1 MEGSCG
7 KSFRKKS
14 LLDYHIKYYHTEAVG
29 GGTAASTHTPSP
41 AASRKRKK
49 TISLCKHP
57 YLYGQ
62 QYVNVISSS
71 MYVFTLS
78 QVYDPTVDDFTMSFA
93 TTEPCLLSLCDANKL
108 PLFLLL
114 AYLFLILTYFFFF
127 RCPTRSVDQPP
138 APHVAP
144 IFSVR
149 LDPASVPHDLF
160 HAFSRPR
167 CNVV

>member
-1 MEGSCG
+1 MARKAFKIEADHNEFKCVEGSCG

-14 LLDYHIKYYHTEAVG
+14 LLDYHIKYYHTEAVS

-78 QVYDPTVDDFTMSFA
+78 QVYDPTVDDFTMSLA
-93 TTEPCLLSLCDANKL
+93 MTEPCLLSLCDASKL
-108 PLFLLL
+108 PLFFLAGLSFSDILLL
-114 AYLFLILTYFFFF
+114 
-127 RCPTRSVDQPP
+127 CPTRSVDQLP
-138 APHVAP
+138 APHIAP
-144 IFSVR
+144 IFSVQ
-149 LDPASVPHDLF
+149 LDPASP
-160 HAFSRPR
+160 A
-167 CNVV
+167 